1 MEELRERRLDFILF
15 VSLFFSSQSRYRCNE
30 IYLGVINF
38 CLNYRKKLYKSIDEM
53 TRKEIRSGRAVQRI
67 DLSLPIVQN
76 HSYGISCSIPSSHN
90 LRRTLLRKLLVD
102 NDNNKKPTNQPTKIH
117 SLGPAFVVDI
127 NTMTAE
133 TISTTTDTISNSW
146 INSNYPNRI
155 LKTLPT
161 LTKRNKQTNIKDD
174 GDRSRSSSDNRLLYE
189 SFGSFDDQ
197 NKTRAKNNNMWQNIH
212 HPQLTSTRR
221 MSKRSLGSNNTQLKA
236 STITS
241 FDNLSQESTNDQ
253 LYERIEQLT
262 KTFFPTIQQIR
273 HSHPDHDLINNR
285 LHLHRVH
292 ERDFMPISSRKR
304 PVR

>member
-1 MEELRERRLDFILF
+1 M
-15 VSLFFSSQSRYRCNE
+15 
-30 IYLGVINF
+30 
-38 CLNYRKKLYKSIDEM
+38 KM
-53 TRKEIRSGRAVQRI
+53 TRKEIHPGRAVHRI
-67 DLSLPIVQN
+67 DLSLPIVQ
-76 HSYGISCSIPSSHN
+76 HDLYDIKCSMPSSHN

-102 NDNNKKPTNQPTKIH
+102 NDNNKKPINQPEKIH
-117 SLGPAFVVDI
+117 SPARLKHVLGPAFVVDI
-127 NTMTAE
+127 NSMTAE

-161 LTKRNKQTNIKDD
+161 LIKRNKQTNIKDD

-212 HPQLTSTRR
+212 HPQLTSTKALDTRR

-236 STITS
+236 STTTS

-273 HSHPDHDLINNR
+273 HSHPNHELINNR
-285 LHLHRVH
+285 IHLHRVH
-292 ERDFMPISSRKR
+292 ERHFMPISPQKR
-304 PVR
+304 AVR